1 MTSTAG
7 IDYSGERGKRRLL
20 FDVKRSMD
28 DFVSVHGKAEKSQE
42 VSDKLHA
49 NDLRKILCQEAEQ
62 LRQHFPEPTQ
72 EAEVKAVLDEVARVI
87 GERTDFHTP
96 CEEEERTNSQ
106 EPLSSSTAETSD
118 SDAHG
123 DGPAG
128 ASGHV
133 TAAQGSNV
141 GHEPAAAKNAQIS
154 SDSSPEI
161 NQLAS
166 ALDGAILA
174 YQDALGGDGD
184 ASQVAERK
192 SVMINSLTQV
202 QRVVQDLT
210 QHDRLVEMI
219 KIAAVLIDGVS
230 LSSSVPTDDARNTN
244 AELEIQKQQ
253 SDAAIKDLE
262 GQVQN
267 SRQQV
272 RELEDKVREMS
283 DQRSGFESQLRDVE
297 KKLFD
302 SQQKAIDLE
311 DEANV
316 KHQRFVNECRLRMHG
331 ETKIT
336 ELEGKVK
343 QLQMQIETQSVR
355 QSCTASAASA
365 TMANSLLRP
374 SYMTSNSPSAPVGLS
389 ASAPVFS
396 QGVSPT
402 TFMST
407 PAFPAAHSQSVPVM
421 TASNHAVP
429 PQMSF
434 SGQAPVSQPS
444 YAVDAATQSLIAIQT
459 QSHAYQMLVQKR
471 PKHKYTGDNKHID
484 FESFLNQCEALMKI
498 PGADDQMKLSE
509 LPFWFSGTAGLIIDR
524 YVGENDATQALSEAF
539 RALKREFGRKR
550 LTAKQML
557 LETLQGEKF
566 NERNFSQIKTFILG
580 LEKIYK
586 IAEETKRE
594 DSFNLPETI
603 NEIIRSKL
611 PHLASKWAKKLSD
624 ADLFND
630 DDDIV
635 CLTFTQFLTFAK
647 KQNMI
652 AEAMGEI
659 LKTQE
664 PTKTYQ
670 AKPAVRVAA
679 THAEAPARPE
689 TCIFCNGA
697 PHNVADCRRFSAY
710 TQEQKAAAV
719 REKNLCTCCLGR
731 TSHNHKPWN
740 CATRTGC
747 ATCAGRHHTLLHG
760 IPYQDLRQNRG
771 PGREAPNL

>member
-28 DFVSVHGKAEKSQE
+28 DFVTVYKKAVKSEE

-62 LRQHFPEPTQ
+62 LHQQ
-72 EAEVKAVLDEVARVI
+72 EAEMKAILDEVARVI
-87 GERTDFHTP
+87 GERTDFHTL

-106 EPLSSSTAETSD
+106 EPLSSSTAEASNL
-118 SDAHG
+118 DAHG

-141 GHEPAAAKNAQIS
+141 GHEPAAAKNAHIS

-202 QRVVQDLT
+202 QRVVEDLT

-219 KIAAVLIDGVS
+219 KIAAVLIDGAS

-407 PAFPAAHSQSVPVM
+407 PAFPAAHSQSVSAGHDSVKSCCS
-421 TASNHAVP
+421 TSNEL
-429 PQMSF
+429 F
-434 SGQAPVSQPS
+434 WSGTCQSTQLCSRCS
-444 YAVDAATQSLIAIQT
+444 YAVAYCHSNAI
-459 QSHAYQMLVQKR
+459 S
-471 PKHKYTGDNKHID
+471 
-484 FESFLNQCEALMKI
+484 C
-498 PGADDQMKLSE
+498 
-509 LPFWFSGTAGLIIDR
+509 
-524 YVGENDATQALSEAF
+524 
-539 RALKREFGRKR
+539 
-550 LTAKQML
+550 
-557 LETLQGEKF
+557 
-566 NERNFSQIKTFILG
+566 
-580 LEKIYK
+580 
-586 IAEETKRE
+586 
-594 DSFNLPETI
+594 
-603 NEIIRSKL
+603 
-611 PHLASKWAKKLSD
+611 LSD
-624 ADLFND
+624 
-630 DDDIV
+630 V
-635 CLTFTQFLTFAK
+635 GAK
-647 KQNMI
+647 
-652 AEAMGEI
+652 
-659 LKTQE
+659 
-664 PTKTYQ
+664 
-670 AKPAVRVAA
+670 
-679 THAEAPARPE
+679 AP
-689 TCIFCNGA
+689 
-697 PHNVADCRRFSAY
+697 
-710 TQEQKAAAV
+710 
-719 REKNLCTCCLGR
+719 
-731 TSHNHKPWN
+731 
-740 CATRTGC
+740 
-747 ATCAGRHHTLLHG
+747 
-760 IPYQDLRQNRG
+760 
-771 PGREAPNL
+771 

>member
-96 CEEEERTNSQ
+96 SEEEERTNSQ
-106 EPLSSSTAETSD
+106 EPLSSSTAEASNL
-118 SDAHG
+118 DAHG

-128 ASGHV
+128 ASNHV
-133 TAAQGSNV
+133 TAAQRLNID
-141 GHEPAAAKNAQIS
+141 HEPAAAKNAHIS

-219 KIAAVLIDGVS
+219 KIAAVLIDGAS

-283 DQRSGFESQLRDVE
+283 DQRSGFESQLQDVE

-343 QLQMQIETQSVR
+343 QL
-355 QSCTASAASA
+355 
-365 TMANSLLRP
+365 
-374 SYMTSNSPSAPVGLS
+374 
-389 ASAPVFS
+389 
-396 QGVSPT
+396 
-402 TFMST
+402 
-407 PAFPAAHSQSVPVM
+407 
-421 TASNHAVP
+421 
-429 PQMSF
+429 
-434 SGQAPVSQPS
+434 
-444 YAVDAATQSLIAIQT
+444 
-459 QSHAYQMLVQKR
+459 
-471 PKHKYTGDNKHID
+471 
-484 FESFLNQCEALMKI
+484 
-498 PGADDQMKLSE
+498 
-509 LPFWFSGTAGLIIDR
+509 
-524 YVGENDATQALSEAF
+524 
-539 RALKREFGRKR
+539 
-550 LTAKQML
+550 
-557 LETLQGEKF
+557 
-566 NERNFSQIKTFILG
+566 
-580 LEKIYK
+580 
-586 IAEETKRE
+586 
-594 DSFNLPETI
+594 
-603 NEIIRSKL
+603 
-611 PHLASKWAKKLSD
+611 
-624 ADLFND
+624 
-630 DDDIV
+630 
-635 CLTFTQFLTFAK
+635 
-647 KQNMI
+647 
-652 AEAMGEI
+652 
-659 LKTQE
+659 
-664 PTKTYQ
+664 
-670 AKPAVRVAA
+670 
-679 THAEAPARPE
+679 
-689 TCIFCNGA
+689 
-697 PHNVADCRRFSAY
+697 
-710 TQEQKAAAV
+710 
-719 REKNLCTCCLGR
+719 
-731 TSHNHKPWN
+731 
-740 CATRTGC
+740 
-747 ATCAGRHHTLLHG
+747 
-760 IPYQDLRQNRG
+760 
-771 PGREAPNL
+771 